1 MRVALR
7 EKTVSFCLQ
16 ANVNVP
22 TILRLIVS
30 SILLRKKFTKTGYTQ
45 RISKR

>member
-1 MRVALR
+1 MRVELR
-7 EKTVSFCLQ
+7 GKRVSFCLQ

-30 SILLRKKFTKTGYTQ
+30 SILLRKKKNENRIYTQ
-45 RISKR
+45 NK